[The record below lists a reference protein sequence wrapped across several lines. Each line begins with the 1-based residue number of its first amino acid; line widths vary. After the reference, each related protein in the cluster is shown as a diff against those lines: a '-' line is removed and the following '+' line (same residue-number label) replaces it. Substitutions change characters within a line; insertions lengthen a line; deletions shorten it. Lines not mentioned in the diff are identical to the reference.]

1 MIQFTHEIEAPFK
14 DVREASMRGTLG
26 HLNPTPWAVMT
37 GNCIGWLTYSYLI
50 NNLFLFFANAPGLIL
65 SVWLNMAAAKLQ
77 YSDRISKGMRA
88 SFVELLDRNRQS
100 FRMPRGR
107 RLNSGDL
114 NRDDILDNEDND
126 DNGTEID
133 SRDAAINNAT
143 RNSINEASE
152 HDANDSNNDIHSFAN
167 LKQMALDITI
177 QKAEAPAPHEKI
189 VVGVVTFWVSVIS
202 LLYFLQLNISQ
213 WKYVVGIIANINT
226 CMFYGAPLSTIYT
239 VIKQRDSSS
248 IHRPTMIMNTSNAIF
263 WAAFGF
269 GVRDWIIVVPGS
281 IGAMLGF
288 IQIFLRLVV
297 PSSSTFA
304 TSSNA
309 IETTADESTTTD
321 EFIESR
327 KCIQSE

>member
-1 MIQFTHEIEAPFK
+1 M
-14 DVREASMRGTLG
+14 REAVRKGTLG
-26 HLNPTPWAVMT
+26 PLNPTPWAVMT
-37 GNCIGWLTYSYLI
+37 GNCIGWLIYSYLI

-77 YSDRISKGMRA
+77 YSDRISKDMRA

-107 RLNSGDL
+107 RL
-114 NRDDILDNEDND
+114 DIGGTDAEKEND
-126 DNGTEID
+126 DEENGIN
-133 SRDAAINNAT
+133 DASGNDVDGTTNN
-143 RNSINEASE
+143 
-152 HDANDSNNDIHSFAN
+152 IHSFAN

-226 CMFYGAPLSTIYT
+226 CAFYGAPLSTIYT
-239 VIKQRDSSS
+239 VIKQKDSSS
-248 IHRPTMIMNTSNAIF
+248 IHRPTMIMNTSNAVF
-263 WAAFGF
+263 WAAFGI
-269 GVRDWIIVVPGS
+269 GVMDWIIVVPGS
-281 IGAMLGF
+281 IGAILGF

-304 TSSNA
+304 TSS
-309 IETTADESTTTD
+309 
-321 EFIESR
+321 
-327 KCIQSE
+327 

>member
-1 MIQFTHEIEAPFK
+1 
-14 DVREASMRGTLG
+14 MRGTLG

-37 GNCIGWLTYSYLI
+37 GNCIGWLIYSYLI

-77 YSDRISKGMRA
+77 YSDRISKDMRA

-107 RLNSGDL
+107 RLDIDSDDL
-114 NRDDILDNEDND
+114 NRDEIVDNENNN
-126 DNGTEID
+126 DNGTKME
-133 SRDAAINNAT
+133 SRDATKTNAA
-143 RNSINEASE
+143 RNSINEASDN
-152 HDANDSNNDIHSFAN
+152 DANGTNNIHSFAN

-226 CMFYGAPLSTIYT
+226 CAFYGAPLSTIYT
-239 VIKQRDSSS
+239 VIKQKDSSS
-248 IHRPTMIMNTSNAIF
+248 IHRPTMIMNTSNAVF

-269 GVRDWIIVVPGS
+269 GVWDWIIVVPGS
-281 IGAMLGF
+281 IGAILGF

-321 EFIESR
+321 
-327 KCIQSE
+327 

>member
-1 MIQFTHEIEAPFK
+1 
-14 DVREASMRGTLG
+14 
-26 HLNPTPWAVMT
+26 
-37 GNCIGWLTYSYLI
+37 
-50 NNLFLFFANAPGLIL
+50 
-65 SVWLNMAAAKLQ
+65 
-77 YSDRISKGMRA
+77 MRA

-100 FRMPRGR
+100 FRVPRGR
-107 RLNSGDL
+107 RLDIDSDDL
-114 NRDDILDNEDND
+114 NRDEIVDNENNN
-126 DNGTEID
+126 DNGTKMEC
-133 SRDAAINNAT
+133 RDAPKTNAA
-143 RNSINEASE
+143 RNSINEASDN
-152 HDANDSNNDIHSFAN
+152 DANGTNNIHSFAN

-226 CMFYGAPLSTIYT
+226 CAFYGAPLSTIYT
-239 VIKQRDSSS
+239 VIKQKDSSS
-248 IHRPTMIMNTSNAIF
+248 IHRPTMIMNTSNAVF
-263 WAAFGF
+263 WAAFGI
-269 GVRDWIIVVPGS
+269 GVMDWIIVVPGS
-281 IGAMLGF
+281 IGAILGF

-321 EFIESR
+321 
-327 KCIQSE
+327 

>member
-1 MIQFTHEIEAPFK
+1 
-14 DVREASMRGTLG
+14 MRGTLG

-107 RLNSGDL
+107 RLDSGDL
-114 NRDDILDNEDND
+114 NRDDILDNENND
-126 DNGTEID
+126 DNGTEIEG
-133 SRDAAINNAT
+133 RDAAINNAT
-143 RNSINEASE
+143 RNSINEASDN
-152 HDANDSNNDIHSFAN
+152 DANGSTNDIHSFAN

-213 WKYVVGIIANINT
+213 WKYVVGIITNINT

-248 IHRPTMIMNTSNAIF
+248 IHRPTMILNTSNAVF

-269 GVRDWIIVVPGS
+269 GVRDWIIVIPGS

-309 IETTADESTTTD
+309 IETTADE
-321 EFIESR
+321 FIESR
-327 KCIQSE
+327 TCIQSE

>member
-1 MIQFTHEIEAPFK
+1 
-14 DVREASMRGTLG
+14 MRGTLG
-26 HLNPTPWAVMT
+26 HINPTPWAVMT
-37 GNCIGWLTYSYLI
+37 GNCIGWLIYSYLI

-100 FRMPRGR
+100 FRVPRGR
-107 RLNSGDL
+107 RLDIDSDDL
-114 NRDDILDNEDND
+114 NRDEIVDNENNN
-126 DNGTEID
+126 DNGTKMEC
-133 SRDAAINNAT
+133 RDAPKTNAA
-143 RNSINEASE
+143 RNSINEASDN
-152 HDANDSNNDIHSFAN
+152 DANGTNNIHSFAN

-226 CMFYGAPLSTIYT
+226 CAFYGAPLSTIYT
-239 VIKQRDSSS
+239 VIKQKDSSS
-248 IHRPTMIMNTSNAIF
+248 IHRPTMIMNTSNAVF
-263 WAAFGF
+263 WAAFCI
-269 GVRDWIIVVPGS
+269 GVMDWIIVVPGS
-281 IGAMLGF
+281 IGAILGF

-321 EFIESR
+321 
-327 KCIQSE
+327 

>member
-1 MIQFTHEIEAPFK
+1 
-14 DVREASMRGTLG
+14 MRGTLG

-37 GNCIGWLTYSYLI
+37 GNCIGWLIYSYLI

-100 FRMPRGR
+100 FRVPRGR
-107 RLNSGDL
+107 RLDIDSDDL
-114 NRDDILDNEDND
+114 NRDEIVDNENNN
-126 DNGTEID
+126 DNGTKME
-133 SRDAAINNAT
+133 SRDAPKTNAA
-143 RNSINEASE
+143 RNSINEASDN
-152 HDANDSNNDIHSFAN
+152 DANGTNNIHSFAN

-226 CMFYGAPLSTIYT
+226 CAFYGAPLSTIYT
-239 VIKQRDSSS
+239 VIKQKDSSS
-248 IHRPTMIMNTSNAIF
+248 IHRPTMIMNTSNAVF
-263 WAAFGF
+263 WAAFGI
-269 GVRDWIIVVPGS
+269 GVMDWIIVVPGS
-281 IGAMLGF
+281 IGAILGF

-321 EFIESR
+321 
-327 KCIQSE
+327 

>member
-1 MIQFTHEIEAPFK
+1 M
-14 DVREASMRGTLG
+14 G

-37 GNCIGWLTYSYLI
+37 GNCIGWLIYSYLI

-100 FRMPRGR
+100 FRVPRGR
-107 RLNSGDL
+107 RLDIDSDDL
-114 NRDDILDNEDND
+114 NRDEIVDNENNN
-126 DNGTEID
+126 DNGTKME
-133 SRDAAINNAT
+133 SRDATKTNAA
-143 RNSINEASE
+143 RNSINEASDN
-152 HDANDSNNDIHSFAN
+152 DANGTNNIHSFAN

-226 CMFYGAPLSTIYT
+226 CAFYGAPLSTIYT
-239 VIKQRDSSS
+239 VIKQKDSSS
-248 IHRPTMIMNTSNAIF
+248 IHRPTMILNTSNAVF

-269 GVRDWIIVVPGS
+269 GVWDWIIVVPGS
-281 IGAMLGF
+281 IGAILGF

-321 EFIESR
+321 
-327 KCIQSE
+327 